1 MSTPQIRCPWAGDDS
16 LMVRYHDE
24 EWGVPTHDDRALFG
38 FLTLE
43 GAQAGLSWR
52 TILHRRDGYRR
63 AFHDWDI
70 ERIAAMGEGDVDRLL
85 LDSGIIRNRAK
96 IEATIDNARAVM
108 RLMPQWV
115 TLDRYLWQFVDEVIV
130 VNRWR
135 SVEEVPA
142 TSDRATVMSRQM
154 KRDGFRFVGPTTLYA
169 FMQATGMVND
179 HLVGCFRHRE
189 VALA

>member
-1 MSTPQIRCPWAGDDS
+1 M
-16 LMVRYHDE
+16 LRYHDE
-24 EWGVPTHDDRALFG
+24 EWGVPSHDDRTLFE

-63 AFHDWDI
+63 AFFDWDI
-70 ERIAAMGEGDVDRLL
+70 ERIAAMGDEDVARLL
-85 LDSGIIRNRAK
+85 RDDGIIRNRAK
-96 IEATIDNARAVM
+96 IQATIDNARAVL
-108 RLMPQWV
+108 RLVPQWV

-130 VNRWR
+130 VNHWQAA
-135 SVEEVPA
+135 EQVPA
-142 TSDRATVMSRQM
+142 SSDRAAAMSRQM

-179 HLVGCFRHRE
+179 HLVDCFRHRE
-189 VALA
+189 VALE